1 MLLGHE
7 AINTGDEIADGLQ
20 LSGLLRKTDVE
31 RVFQLENHFD
41 HGQRIDREF
50 VHTHRRMDELR
61 RDVELF
67 RENLS
72 QAFERGVFFSAQL
85 ASSSDSNLPSGDTF

>member
-20 LSGLLRKTDVE
+20 LSALLGKTDVE
-31 RVFQLENHFD
+31 RVFQLENHLD
-41 HGQRIDREF
+41 DSEGIDREF
-50 VHTHRRMDELR
+50 VHTRLRMNELR
-61 RDVELF
+61 RDVELL